1 PRGLRYEVLAWSQN
15 QIPETSSVIDHRH
28 AATSDLGGAYET
40 RLRGFSPREP
50 AAGPPPASAH
60 EVEEPVALGAAEQ
73 PVGTPRIRR
82 QPQKMPRS
90 TLPGAARRCMK
101 NDTDA
106 GFDDFTDLYV
116 EMRRQPADD
125 LITPSPNDRSR

>member
-1 PRGLRYEVLAWSQN
+1 
-15 QIPETSSVIDHRH
+15 
-28 AATSDLGGAYET
+28 
-40 RLRGFSPREP
+40 
-50 AAGPPPASAH
+50 
-60 EVEEPVALGAAEQ
+60 
-73 PVGTPRIRR
+73 
-82 QPQKMPRS
+82 
-90 TLPGAARRCMK
+90 MK